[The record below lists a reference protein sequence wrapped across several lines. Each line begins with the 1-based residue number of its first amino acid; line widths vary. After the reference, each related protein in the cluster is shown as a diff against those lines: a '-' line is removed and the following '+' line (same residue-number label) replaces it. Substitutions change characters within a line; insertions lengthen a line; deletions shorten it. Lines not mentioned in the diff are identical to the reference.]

1 MRLANLFYD
10 VIKSLHLIAVISWMV
25 GLLYLPRLFVYHN
38 ETMPASDVHKTFLIM
53 EYRLYHYIMN
63 PALILTSIFGSYLL
77 YQSHF
82 LLSENYFLLK
92 SIFVFLLIVFH
103 VYLYFLYKDFKK
115 GYRFKTTKFY
125 RIINEIPT
133 ILMIIVIILIFVKPD
148 LQI

>member
-1 MRLANLFYD
+1 VRLSILSYD
-10 VIKSLHLIAVISWMV
+10 IIKSLHLIAVISWMV

-38 ETMPASDVHKTFLIM
+38 ESKHGSDVDNTFLVM
-53 EYRLYHYIMN
+53 EHKLYHYIMN
-63 PALILTSIFGSYLL
+63 PALILTSLFGSYLL

-133 ILMIIVIILIFVKPD
+133 VLMIIVIILIFVKPD

>member
-1 MRLANLFYD
+1 MRLSILSYD
-10 VIKSLHLIAVISWMV
+10 IIKSLHLIAIISWMV

-38 ETMPASDVHKTFLIM
+38 ESKQRSGLDKTFLIM

-63 PALILTSIFGSYLL
+63 PALILTSLFGSYLL
-77 YQSHF
+77 YQSQY
-82 LLSENYFLLK
+82 LLIENYFLLK
-92 SIFVFLLIVFH
+92 SILVFLLILFH

-133 ILMIIVIILIFVKPD
+133 ILMIIVIFLVFVKPD

>member
-1 MRLANLFYD
+1 VRLSILSYD

-38 ETMPASDVHKTFLIM
+38 ESMQKSDLDKTFLIM

-63 PALILTSIFGSYLL
+63 PALILASLFGLYLL
-77 YQSHF
+77 NQSQY

-92 SIFVFLLIVFH
+92 SILVFLLILFH
-103 VYLYFLYKDFKK
+103 VYLYFLYNYFKK
-115 GYRFKTTKFY
+115 GYRIKTTKFY

-133 ILMIIVIILIFVKPD
+133 VLMVIIIFLIFLKPD

>member
-1 MRLANLFYD
+1 MRLSILSYD
-10 VIKSLHLIAVISWMV
+10 IIKSLHLIAIISWMV

-38 ETMPASDVHKTFLIM
+38 ESKQRSGLDQTFLIM

-63 PALILTSIFGSYLL
+63 PALILTSLFGSYLL
-77 YQSHF
+77 YQSQY
-82 LLSENYFLLK
+82 LLNENYFLLK
-92 SIFVFLLIVFH
+92 SILVFLLIVFH

-125 RIINEIPT
+125 RIVNEIPT
-133 ILMIIVIILIFVKPD
+133 VLMIIVIILIFVKPD

>member
-1 MRLANLFYD
+1 MRLSILSYD

-38 ETMPASDVHKTFLIM
+38 ESMQKSDLDKTFLIM

-63 PALILTSIFGSYLL
+63 PALILTSLFGLYLL
-77 YQSHF
+77 NQSQY

-92 SIFVFLLIVFH
+92 SILVFLLILFH

-115 GYRFKTTKFY
+115 GYRIKTTKFY

-133 ILMIIVIILIFVKPD
+133 VLMVIVIFLIFLKPD

>member
-1 MRLANLFYD
+1 MRLSILSYD
-10 VIKSLHLIAVISWMV
+10 IIKSLHLVAVISWMV

-38 ETMPASDVHKTFLIM
+38 ESMHDSDVDKTFLVR
-53 EYRLYHYIMN
+53 EYRLYYYIMN
-63 PALILTSIFGSYLL
+63 PALILTSLFGLYLL
-77 YQSHF
+77 YQNHYF
-82 LLSENYFLLK
+82 LIANYFLLK
-92 SIFVFLLIVFH
+92 AILVILLIVFH

-133 ILMIIVIILIFVKPD
+133 ILMIIIIILIFVKPD

>member
-1 MRLANLFYD
+1 VRLYILSYD

-38 ETMPASDVHKTFLIM
+38 ESKQGSDLDKTFLIM

-63 PALILTSIFGSYLL
+63 PALILTILFGLYLL
-77 YQSHF
+77 YQSHY
-82 LLSENYFLLK
+82 LLIENYFLLK
-92 SIFVFLLIVFH
+92 SILVFLLVAFH

-115 GYRFKTTKFY
+115 GYRFKSTKFY

-133 ILMIIVIILIFVKPD
+133 VLMTIVIILIFVKPD
-148 LQI
+148 L

>member
-1 MRLANLFYD
+1 VRLYILSYD

-25 GLLYLPRLFVYHN
+25 GLLYLPMLFVYHN
-38 ETMPASDVHKTFLIM
+38 ESKQGSDLDKTFLIM

-63 PALILTSIFGSYLL
+63 PALILTILFGLYLL
-77 YQSHF
+77 YQSHY
-82 LLSENYFLLK
+82 LLIENYFLLK
-92 SIFVFLLIVFH
+92 SILVFLLVAFH

-133 ILMIIVIILIFVKPD
+133 VLMTIVIILIFVKPD
-148 LQI
+148 L

>member
-1 MRLANLFYD
+1 VRLSILSYD
-10 VIKSLHLIAVISWMV
+10 FIKSLHLIAVISWMV

-38 ETMPASDVHKTFLIM
+38 ESMQKSDLDKTFLIM

-63 PALILTSIFGSYLL
+63 PALILTSLFGLYLL
-77 YQSHF
+77 NQSQH

-92 SIFVFLLIVFH
+92 SILVFLLILFH

-115 GYRFKTTKFY
+115 GYRIKTTKFY

-133 ILMIIVIILIFVKPD
+133 VLMVIIIFLIFLKPD

>member
-1 MRLANLFYD
+1 MRLSILSYD
-10 VIKSLHLIAVISWMV
+10 IIKSLHLIAIISWMV

-38 ETMPASDVHKTFLIM
+38 ESKHGSDVDNTFLVM

-63 PALILTSIFGSYLL
+63 PALILTSLFGSYLL
-77 YQSHF
+77 YQSHY

-92 SIFVFLLIVFH
+92 SILVFLLILFH
-103 VYLYFLYKDFKK
+103 GYLYFLYKDFKK
-115 GYRFKTTKFY
+115 GYRFKTTNFY

-133 ILMIIVIILIFVKPD
+133 ILMIIVIILVFVKPD

>member
-1 MRLANLFYD
+1 MRLSILSYD

-38 ETMPASDVHKTFLIM
+38 ESMQKSDLDKTFLIM

-63 PALILTSIFGSYLL
+63 PALILTSLFGLYLL
-77 YQSHF
+77 NQSQH

-92 SIFVFLLIVFH
+92 SILVFLLIVFH
-103 VYLYFLYKDFKK
+103 VYLYFLYKGFKK

-133 ILMIIVIILIFVKPD
+133 VLMIIVIILIFVKPD